1 MARSNIPMVI
11 NLRQNA
17 NDTSSA
23 YGKYFAEVDAKE
35 PLNLKGFAKHM
46 TSHGKIADYQMCVLV
61 LGQVVECMSE
71 LLAQGQPVK
80 LDGLGT
86 FTPSVDG
93 QKLGKNTL
101 EKAVEAGPDAMIN
114 GIKINFSPEN
124 TKGEKLTSR
133 AFKEECVFEFG
144 YLVESEVRTVGGK
157 ERRVQK
163 KTPISY
169 LLAPASD
176 GNGGGSN
183 GGSSQNGGTSGGGSN
198 SGSSTGGNGGSQA
211 STLAEPTI
219 SGTTPFAET
228 TSVSISGPAGAEIH
242 YTTDGNTPTA
252 ESTLYSETFTLS
264 DTTTVKA
271 IAIKD
276 GESSEVASKLFT
288 KSSGDEMDQN

>member
-11 NLRQNA
+11 NLRQNT
-17 NDTSSA
+17 NDSSTA
-23 YGKYFAEVDAKE
+23 YGKYFAEVDSKE

-46 TSHGKIADYQMCVLV
+46 TGHGKIADYQMCVLV
-61 LGQVVECMSE
+61 LGQVVDCMSE

-86 FTPSVDG
+86 FSPSVDG
-93 QKLGKNTL
+93 QKLGKNSL
-101 EKAVEAGPDAMIN
+101 EKAVEAGADAMIN
-114 GIKINFSPEN
+114 GIKINFTPEN
-124 TKGEKLTSR
+124 IKGEKLTSR
-133 AFKEECVFEFG
+133 AFKEQCVFELG
-144 YLVESEVRTVGGK
+144 YLVESEVRIVGGK

-183 GGSSQNGGTSGGGSN
+183 GGSQNGGTQN
-198 SGSSTGGNGGSQA
+198 GSQA
-211 STLAEPTI
+211 QTLAAPTI

-228 TSVSISGPAGAEIH
+228 TSVSISGPAGAEIR
-242 YTTDGNTPTA
+242 YTTNGSTPTA
-252 ESTLYSETFTLS
+252 ESTLYSEAFTLS
-264 DTTTVKA
+264 DSATVKA

-276 GESSEVASKLFT
+276 GQSSEVASKTFT
-288 KSSGDEMDQN
+288 KSSGGTPEND

>member
-11 NLRQNA
+11 NLRQNTNDA
-17 NDTSSA
+17 NAA
-23 YGKYFAEVDAKE
+23 YGKWFAEVDSKE

-46 TSHGKIADYQMCVLV
+46 TGHGKIADYQMCVLV
-61 LGQVVECMSE
+61 LGQVVDCMSE
-71 LLAQGQPVK
+71 LLSQGQPVK

-86 FTPSVDG
+86 FSPSVDG
-93 QKLGKNTL
+93 QKLGKDTL
-101 EKAVEAGPDAMIN
+101 AKAVEAGADAMIN
-114 GIKINFSPEN
+114 GIKINFTPEN
-124 TKGEKLTSR
+124 IKGEKLTSR
-133 AFKEECVFEFG
+133 SFKEQCVFELG
-144 YLVESEVRTVGGK
+144 YVVESEVRMVGGK

-169 LLAPASD
+169 LLAPAAD
-176 GNGGGSN
+176 GNGGGNN

-198 SGSSTGGNGGSQA
+198 SGTQNGGSSQSAALA
-211 STLAEPTI
+211 SPTI

-242 YTTDGNTPTA
+242 YTTDGSTPTA
-252 ESTLYSETFTLS
+252 ESTLYSEAFTLS

-288 KSSGDEMDQN
+288 KGEGGDEMDQN